1 MTDSP
6 AGPPADVVVP
16 LRALEQRLGGT
27 RLPVDLAGVGRA
39 RARRR
44 SVTDQ
49 LRDYVLPRAERLDA
63 PLLAVVGGS
72 TGAGKSTLVNSLV
85 GQEVSRASAI
95 RPTTRRPVL
104 VHHPEDADW
113 FTGDR
118 ALPALARV
126 PGAGARG
133 RLPEHA

>member
-16 LRALEQRLGGT
+16 LRALEQRLAGT
-27 RLPVDLAGVGRA
+27 TLPLDLPGVGRA

-49 LRDYVLPRAERLDA
+49 LRDYVLPRAERRDA

-72 TGAGKSTLVNSLV
+72 TGAGKSTLVNPLV
-85 GQEVSRASAI
+85 GQAGSRAPAD
-95 RPTTRRPVL
+95 RPHTPRPGVG
-104 VHHPEDADW
+104 H
-113 FTGDR
+113 R
-118 ALPALARV
+118 
-126 PGAGARG
+126 
-133 RLPEHA
+133 